1 MSTADVEFVPTAT
14 PMTASGWALRFEEG
28 RSLLRLAMPIALIA
42 LVNMGMSVTDTLMV
56 SWLFGA
62 EALAAVAVGS
72 DLYSIIF
79 YFCAGTLGGLAPFY
93 TAAVTRADAVF
104 RARLERMGWIMVA
117 LLALLSVPAV
127 WFAPTWLEYLG
138 LERGLLDEGTGYT
151 RSMALTLIPMLGVTL
166 YRTVLTAAEKPKVF
180 LNVTMAM
187 LPLNAVAN
195 YMLMMGA
202 GPIPAFG
209 PTGAGLSTLLVAA
222 ATLAALLFVARRA
235 TANATANATA
245 AMPAAAPAGA
255 PVEHH
260 GLGAVLRVG
269 LPIGVTMLT
278 ETGIFLAVTL
288 YAAALSAADV
298 AAHTLTLRLS
308 GILYAGSAAMLQAS
322 MVRMARAVTLE
333 NAAMA
338 RAVVT
343 SSLLISLTAGAA
355 LFALMAV
362 SAEPLAV
369 WFFDSSAA
377 GIAAA
382 KVAVGLLLLLGLL
395 ELIVYPGLAALGL
408 LRGRKDTAATMTFKL
423 VSYWGIGAPLGIWLC
438 EVQHLGVTGL
448 WIGLVTGAA
457 LTTLLTLWRLF
468 TRR

>member
-1 MSTADVEFVPTAT
+1 MSTAEAEFASTAT
-14 PMTASGWALRFEEG
+14 PATASGWALRFEEG
-28 RSLLRLAMPIALIA
+28 QALLRLAMPIALIA
-42 LVNMGMSVTDTLMV
+42 LVNMGMSVTDTVMV
-56 SWLFGA
+56 SALFGA
-62 EALAAVAVGS
+62 DALAAVAVGS

-93 TAAVTRADAVF
+93 TAAVTRADAVS

-127 WFAPTWLEYLG
+127 WSAPAWLEYLG
-138 LERGLLDEGTGYT
+138 LGRGLLDEGTGYT

-187 LPLNAVAN
+187 LPLNAAAN
-195 YMLMMGA
+195 YVLMMGA

-235 TANATANATA
+235 TA
-245 AMPAAAPAGA
+245 AMPAAAPTGA

-308 GILYAGSAAMLQAS
+308 GILYAGSAAMLQAA
-322 MVRMARAVTLE
+322 MVRMARAATLE
-333 NAAMA
+333 NAAIV

-343 SSLLISLTAGAA
+343 SSLLISLIAGAA

-423 VSYWGIGAPLGIWLC
+423 VSYWGIGAPLGVWLC

-448 WIGLVTGAA
+448 WFGLVTGAA
-457 LTTLLTLWRLF
+457 LTTLLTMWRLF

>member
-1 MSTADVEFVPTAT
+1 MSTADVGFASTAI
-14 PMTASGWALRFEEG
+14 PATASGWTLRLEEG
-28 RSLLRLAMPIALIA
+28 RSLLRLALPIALIA

-93 TAAVTRADAVF
+93 TAAVTRADSVS
-104 RARLERMGWIMVA
+104 RAKLERTGWIMVA
-117 LLALLSVPAV
+117 LLALLSLPAV
-127 WFAPTWLEYLG
+127 WFAPAWLEYLG
-138 LERGLLDEGTGYT
+138 LGRGLLDEGTGYT

-180 LNVTMAM
+180 LNVTMVM

-195 YMLMMGA
+195 YVLMMGA

-235 TANATANATA
+235 TATA

-255 PVEHH
+255 AVEHH

-308 GILYAGSAAMLQAS
+308 GILYAGSAAMLQAA
-322 MVRMARAVTLE
+322 MVRMARAATLE
-333 NAAMA
+333 DAAIA

-423 VSYWGIGAPLGIWLC
+423 VSYWVIGAPLGIWLC
-438 EVQHLGVTGL
+438 EIQNLGVTGL

-457 LTTLLTLWRLF
+457 LTTLLTMWRLF
-468 TRR
+468 TRH

>member
-1 MSTADVEFVPTAT
+1 MSTADAGFASTAI
-14 PMTASGWALRFEEG
+14 PAPASGWVLRLEEG
-28 RSLLRLAMPIALIA
+28 RALLRLALPIALIA

-93 TAAVTRADAVF
+93 TAAVTRADAVS
-104 RARLERMGWIMVA
+104 RARLERLGWIMVA
-117 LLALLSVPAV
+117 LLAFLSVPAV

-138 LERGLLDEGTGYT
+138 LGRGLLDEGTGYT

-180 LNVTMAM
+180 LYVTMAM
-187 LPLNAVAN
+187 LPLNAGAN
-195 YMLMMGA
+195 YVLMMGA

-209 PTGAGLSTLLVAA
+209 PTGAGLSTLLVAS

-235 TANATANATA
+235 TAAI
-245 AMPAAAPAGA
+245 PAAAPAGA

-308 GILYAGSAAMLQAS
+308 GILYAGSAAMLQAA
-322 MVRMARAVTLE
+322 MVRMARAATLE

>member
-1 MSTADVEFVPTAT
+1 MSTADVEFVPTAI
-14 PMTASGWALRFEEG
+14 PAPASGWVLRLEEG
-28 RSLLRLAMPIALIA
+28 RALLRLALPIALIA

-93 TAAVTRADAVF
+93 TAAVTRADAVS
-104 RARLERMGWIMVA
+104 RARLERTGWVMVA
-117 LLALLSVPAV
+117 LLAFLSVPAV

-138 LERGLLDEGTGYT
+138 LGRGLLDEGTGYT

-180 LNVTMAM
+180 LYVTMAM

-235 TANATANATA
+235 TAAIS
-245 AMPAAAPAGA
+245 AAAPAGA

-308 GILYAGSAAMLQAS
+308 GILYAGSAAMLQAA
-322 MVRMARAVTLE
+322 MVRMARAATLE
-333 NAAMA
+333 DAAIA

>member
-1 MSTADVEFVPTAT
+1 MSTIDTEFAVRTDAG
-14 PMTASGWALRFEEG
+14 ASWALYAGEG
-28 RSLLRLAMPIALIA
+28 RSLLRLALPIALIA
-42 LVNMGMSVTDTLMV
+42 LVNMGMSVTDTVMV
-56 SWLFGA
+56 SMLFGA
-62 EALAAVAVGS
+62 DALAAVAVGS

-93 TAAVTRADAVF
+93 TAAVTRADTAS
-104 RARLERMGWIMVA
+104 RAKLERMGWVMVA

-127 WFAPTWLEYLG
+127 WFAPAWLEYLG

-151 RSMALTLIPMLGVTL
+151 RSMALTLIPMLGVTF
-166 YRTVLTAAEKPKVF
+166 YRTILTAAEKPKVF
-180 LNVTMAM
+180 LYVTMAM

-195 YMLMMGA
+195 YVLMMGA

-235 TANATANATA
+235 AAAIPATA
-245 AMPAAAPAGA
+245 PASA

-288 YAAALSAADV
+288 YAAVLSAADV

-322 MVRMARAVTLE
+322 MVRMARAATLE
-333 NAAMA
+333 NAAIA

-343 SSLLISLTAGAA
+343 SSLLISLSAGAA

-377 GIAAA
+377 GVAAA

-438 EVQHLGVTGL
+438 EVQNLGVTGL

-457 LTTLLTLWRLF
+457 LTTSLTMWRLF
-468 TRR
+468 SR

>member
-1 MSTADVEFVPTAT
+1 MSTADVEFASTAI
-14 PMTASGWALRFEEG
+14 PATASGWALRLEEG
-28 RSLLRLAMPIALIA
+28 RALLRLALPIALIA

-93 TAAVTRADAVF
+93 TAAVTRADAAS
-104 RARLERMGWIMVA
+104 RARLERTGWIMVA

-127 WFAPTWLEYLG
+127 WFAPAWLQYFG
-138 LERGLLDEGTGYT
+138 LERGLLDQGTGYT

-187 LPLNAVAN
+187 LPLNALAN
-195 YMLMMGA
+195 YVLMMGA

-235 TANATANATA
+235 TATATA

-255 PVEHH
+255 PAARQ

-308 GILYAGSAAMLQAS
+308 GILYAGSAAMLQAA
-322 MVRMARAVTLE
+322 MVRMARAATLE
-333 NAAMA
+333 DAAIA

-395 ELIVYPGLAALGL
+395 EVIVYPGLTALGL

-423 VSYWGIGAPLGIWLC
+423 VSYWGIGAPFGVWLC
-438 EVQHLGVTGL
+438 EVQQLGVTGL

-457 LTTLLTLWRLF
+457 LTTVLTLWRLF

>member
-1 MSTADVEFVPTAT
+1 MSTADVEFASTAI
-14 PMTASGWALRFEEG
+14 PAPASGWALRLEEG
-28 RSLLRLAMPIALIA
+28 RSLLRLALPIALIA

-62 EALAAVAVGS
+62 DALAAVAVGS

-93 TAAVTRADAVF
+93 TAAVTRADAVS
-104 RARLERMGWIMVA
+104 RGRLERMGWIMVA
-117 LLALLSVPAV
+117 LLALLSVPAI
-127 WFAPTWLEYLG
+127 WFAPAWLEYLG

-195 YMLMMGA
+195 YVLMMGA

-209 PTGAGLSTLLVAA
+209 PTGGGLSTLLVAA

-235 TANATANATA
+235 TATATA

-255 PVEHH
+255 AVEHH
-260 GLGAVLRVG
+260 GLGDVLRVG

-308 GILYAGSAAMLQAS
+308 GILYAGSAAMLQAA

-382 KVAVGLLLLLGLL
+382 RVAVGLLLLLGLL

-438 EVQHLGVTGL
+438 EVQRLGVTGL